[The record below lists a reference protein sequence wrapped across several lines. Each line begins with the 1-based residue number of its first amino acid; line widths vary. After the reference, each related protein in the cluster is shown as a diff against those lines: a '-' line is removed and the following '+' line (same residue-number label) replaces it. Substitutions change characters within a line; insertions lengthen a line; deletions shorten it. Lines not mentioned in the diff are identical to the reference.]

1 MAVKEAAGRGL
12 FNSPMAGDLSSAQH
26 IVGQLGGSTRHRGWN
41 GLSKPRVPIDG
52 RLQERGEVET
62 PATRRGL
69 VGAMTVHHK
78 CDVSFA
84 ACLVFNPGT
93 IDLCPLKRA
102 V

>member
-12 FNSPMAGDLSSAQH
+12 FNSPMAVDLSSAQH

-41 GLSKPRVPIDG
+41 GLSKPR
-52 RLQERGEVET
+52 
-62 PATRRGL
+62 
-69 VGAMTVHHK
+69 GAMTVHHK